1 MKEIKSLTK
10 EENYLYF
17 KYLNNGELEY
27 RDKIIIGNYKL
38 VIKEASKFV
47 CQGYEFEDL
56 KSIGVIGLIK
66 AVDSYKLD
74 KNLSFSTYA
83 IKCIRNEIL
92 MKFRNKE
99 NNINRNSVSIY
110 EECQESSNSNKVL
123 IEDLLKS
130 NDDTEQEVIDK
141 IMFIENINK
150 VYDILETLNPTK
162 KEMILDYFGLNRKK
176 LTQNE
181 IARKYNISRPY
192 VSRILATTLKKISCE
207 LKNKNSILTKSKKNT
222 KI

>member
-1 MKEIKSLTK
+1 MKKIKSLTK
-10 EENYLYF
+10 EENNLYF
-17 KYLNNGELEY
+17 KFLNNGKVEY
-27 RDKIIIGNYKL
+27 RNKLIIGNYRL
-38 VIKEASKFV
+38 VIKEASKFI
-47 CQGYEFEDL
+47 CQYYEFEDL
-56 KSIGVIGLIK
+56 ISIGVIGLIK

-83 IKCIRNEIL
+83 VKCIRNEIL

-181 IARKYNISRPY
+181 IAKKYNISRSY
-192 VSRILATTLKKISCE
+192 VSRILATTSKKISCE